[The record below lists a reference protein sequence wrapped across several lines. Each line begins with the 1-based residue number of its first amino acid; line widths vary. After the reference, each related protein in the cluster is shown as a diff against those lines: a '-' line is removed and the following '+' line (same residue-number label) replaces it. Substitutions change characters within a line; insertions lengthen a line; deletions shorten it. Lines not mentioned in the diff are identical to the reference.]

1 MQISNVGGGTVACNT
16 TGFCVILCW
25 PKAIPT
31 VWTVSKV
38 NCFSVLDSNILEI
51 FSHLYRSPF
60 VPWTHRP
67 RWSGTW
73 LWQHLGIWLWYW
85 NDSANVWKFN
95 TPDRIR
101 LWGQGRHG
109 NTAEMVIKKTIVRHS
124 SGRVQTRDLYQR
136 DYKKQTSTACC
147 CCSVQWEP
155 QKNPMNIPICCYMS
169 GREMSVGTVWR
180 GIG

>member
-1 MQISNVGGGTVACNT
+1 MEIKNIHKLSDCCILLRFSYHTLKQQYFLLHISIAVRKEVQISNVGGGTVACNT

-25 PKAIPT
+25 SKAIPT

-51 FSHLYRSPF
+51 FSHSYRSPL

-73 LWQHLGIWLWYW
+73 LWQHLGVWLWYW
-85 NDSANVWKFN
+85 NDSANVWKFS

-101 LWGQGRHG
+101 LWGQGRRG
-109 NTAEMVIKKTIVRHS
+109 NTAEMVIKK
-124 SGRVQTRDLYQR
+124 
-136 DYKKQTSTACC
+136 KQ
-147 CCSVQWEP
+147 
-155 QKNPMNIPICCYMS
+155 
-169 GREMSVGTVWR
+169 
-180 GIG
+180 